1 MKFEKQDL
9 ERFISLVTGE
19 EGVTVCTSKKDTVI
33 YRCNKD
39 SRKNIKRNL
48 HSLTVEALAKLSK
61 SMHVTIRIAGSSCIF
76 KLNKFKMEANISE
89 WNNAIIF
96 ITLLKLS
103 KGD

>member
-9 ERFISLVTGE
+9 ERFIGLVTGE
-19 EGVTVCTSKKDTVI
+19 EGVTVCSIKKDTVI

-39 SRKNIKRNL
+39 RRKNIKRNL
-48 HSLTVEALAKLSK
+48 HSLAVEALTKLSK
-61 SMHVTIRIAGSSCIF
+61 SMHITIRIAGSSCIF

>member
-19 EGVTVCTSKKDTVI
+19 EGVTICSVKKDNVI

-39 SRKNIKRNL
+39 RRKNIKRNL

-61 SMHVTIRIAGSSCIF
+61 SMHVTIRIAGGSFIF

-89 WNNAIIF
+89 WNNAIVF

>member
-9 ERFISLVTGE
+9 ERFIGLVTGE
-19 EGVTVCTSKKDTVI
+19 EGVTVCSIKKDTII

-39 SRKNIKRNL
+39 RRKNIKRNL

-61 SMHVTIRIAGSSCIF
+61 SMHVTIRIADGSCIF
-76 KLNKFKMEANISE
+76 KLNKFKMEASISE

>member
-9 ERFISLVTGE
+9 ERFIGLVTGE
-19 EGVTVCTSKKDTVI
+19 EGVTICSNKKDIVI

-39 SRKNIKRNL
+39 RRKNVKRNL

-61 SMHVTIRIAGSSCIF
+61 NMHVTIRISGGTCIF
-76 KLNKFKMEANISE
+76 KLNKFKMESSISE

>member
-19 EGVTVCTSKKDTVI
+19 AGVTVCSIKKDIVI
-33 YRCNKD
+33 YRSNIAR
-39 SRKNIKRNL
+39 RKNIKRNL
-48 HSLTVEALAKLSK
+48 HSLTVEALAKLSTK
-61 SMHVTIRIAGSSCIF
+61 MHVTIRISGSICIF

-89 WNNAIIF
+89 WNNIIIF

>member
-9 ERFISLVTGE
+9 ERFIGLVTGE
-19 EGVTVCTSKKDTVI
+19 EGVTVCSIKKDTVI

-39 SRKNIKRNL
+39 RRKNIKRNL
-48 HSLTVEALAKLSK
+48 HSLAVEALTKLSK
-61 SMHVTIRIAGSSCIF
+61 SRHITIRIAGSSCIF

>member
-9 ERFISLVTGE
+9 ERFISLVTDE
-19 EGVTVCTSKKDTVI
+19 EGVTVSSIKKDIVI
-33 YRCNKD
+33 YRCDKD
-39 SRKNIKRNL
+39 RRKNIKRNL

-61 SMHVTIRIAGSSCIF
+61 NMRVNIRISGGTCFF

-96 ITLLKLS
+96 ITLLKLN

>member
-9 ERFISLVTGE
+9 ERFISLVTGDA
-19 EGVTVCTSKKDTVI
+19 GVTVSSIKKDTVI

-39 SRKNIKRNL
+39 RRKNIKRNL
-48 HSLTVEALAKLSK
+48 HSLAVEALAELSK
-61 SMHVTIRIAGSSCIF
+61 SMRVTIRISGGTCIF
-76 KLNKFKMEANISE
+76 KLNKFKMEASISE